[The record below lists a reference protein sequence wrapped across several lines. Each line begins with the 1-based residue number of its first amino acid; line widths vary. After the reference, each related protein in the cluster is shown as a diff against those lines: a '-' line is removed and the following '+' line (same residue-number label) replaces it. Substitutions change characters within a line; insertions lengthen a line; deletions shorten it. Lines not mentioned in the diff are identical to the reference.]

1 MHFLSKGRNMKQIMH
16 ETKMSLP
23 EKERIEIVSTLNRSL
38 ASTNDLYI
46 QLKQA
51 HWNVKG
57 PEFIAIHKLLD
68 ELAEE
73 IEEQVDIIAERI
85 TSLGGT
91 AFGTIQAIAENS
103 QLRVY
108 PLDIF
113 KIKDHLQHLIHN
125 YAILG
130 ELTRNN
136 IDLTAQLGDFGTNDL
151 YIVLARLL
159 DKSLWFLEAHL
170 QK

>member
-1 MHFLSKGRNMKQIMH
+1 MHVTNTSI
-16 ETKMSLP
+16 P
-23 EKERIEIVSTLNRSL
+23 EKNRIEIVGMLNISL
-38 ASTNDLYI
+38 ASTNDLYL

-51 HWNVKG
+51 HWNIKG
-57 PEFIAIHKLLD
+57 PQFIALHKLFD
-68 ELAEE
+68 DVAEE

-103 QLRVY
+103 ELRTY

-113 KIKDHLQHLIHN
+113 SMQEHVEHLIHN
-125 YAILG
+125 IAILS
-130 ELTRNN
+130 ELCRSHIKETQELN
-136 IDLTAQLGDFGTNDL
+136 DFCTNDL
-151 YIVLARLL
+151 YVSLSSLL
-159 DKSLWFLEAHL
+159 DKKLWFIQAHV

>member
-1 MHFLSKGRNMKQIMH
+1 MKNGLHKSRI
-16 ETKMSLP
+16 SLP
-23 EKERIEIVSTLNRSL
+23 EKKRLQVIDILNKTL
-38 ASTNDLYI
+38 ASTADLYA

-57 PEFIAIHKLLD
+57 MEFIALHKLFD

-91 AFGTIQAIAENS
+91 ALGTLQEAVKNTA
-103 QLRVY
+103 LRKY
-108 PLDIF
+108 PINIY
-113 KIKDHLQHLIHN
+113 KAKDHIEHLAHN
-125 YAILG
+125 FAILG
-130 ELTRNN
+130 EKSRTN
-136 IDLTAQLGDFGTNDL
+136 IDITEELDDMGTNDL
-151 YIVLARLL
+151 YIDLVRLL
-159 DKSLWFLEAHL
+159 DKSLWFIEAHI

>member
-1 MHFLSKGRNMKQIMH
+1 MKNILH
-16 ETKMSLP
+16 KTKISIP
-23 EKERIEIVSTLNRSL
+23 EKKRVEIIDLLNSSL
-38 ASTNDLYI
+38 ASVTDLYA

-51 HWNVKG
+51 HWNIKG
-57 PEFIAIHKLLD
+57 PEFIALHKLFD

-91 AFGTIQAIAENS
+91 AYGTIQAACENTK
-103 QLRVY
+103 LRTY

-113 KIKDHLQHLIHN
+113 SAKDHLEHLTHN
-125 YAILG
+125 FAILG
-130 ELTRNN
+130 EIARKN
-136 IDLTAQLGDFGTNDL
+136 IDETAELEDFGTNDL
-151 YIVLARLL
+151 YIDLSRLL